1 MLSYIVRRLLQI
13 IPLLL
18 AISLIGFFVMQLAPG
33 DYLDTLRMN
42 PNISEELVQ
51 ELKEDYGLN
60 QPLWKQYLLWL
71 WRALHLDFGRS
82 FKWNVPVSHVIGTRL
97 LNTLVLSTAALIIG
111 WVVAIPIGIYAAT
124 HKYQWSDNL
133 ATIFAFIGL
142 SIPNFFFAL
151 LLQFLITRGGIDW
164 PISGMTSMNY
174 KWLSQWGKIFDVAKH
189 LVLPA
194 VVLGTAYVAGL
205 MRQMRG
211 QMLETLNEDYIKTAR
226 AKGLSETKVVYK
238 HAFRNAVN
246 PLITIF
252 GFSISTLLSGAA
264 ITEIVTGWPG
274 LGKMM
279 LEAVMSRD
287 IYLAQAGLMM
297 SSLLLV
303 FGNLA
308 ADILLAFVDP
318 RIQYD

>member
-1 MLSYIVRRLLQI
+1 MLNYIVRRLLQI

-33 DYLDTLRMN
+33 DYLNTLRMN
-42 PNISEELVQ
+42 PNVSEDLVQ
-51 ELKEDYGLN
+51 ELKEDYGLD

-82 FKWNVPVSHVIGTRL
+82 FKWNVPVSHIIGTRL
-97 LNTLVLSTAALIIG
+97 LNTLILSSAALVVG
-111 WVVAIPIGIYAAT
+111 WVIAIPIGIHAAT
-124 HKYQWSDNL
+124 HKYQWSDNA
-133 ATIFAFIGL
+133 ATIFAFVGL

-151 LLQFLITRGGIDW
+151 LLQYLITRTGIEW

-174 KWLSQWGKIFDVAKH
+174 KWLSQWGKIVDIAKH

-194 VVLGTAYVAGL
+194 LVLGTAYVAGL

-226 AKGLSETKVVYK
+226 AKGLSEGKVVYK
-238 HAFRNAVN
+238 HAFRNAIN

-274 LGKMM
+274 LGQMM
-279 LEAVMSRD
+279 LEAVMARD

-303 FGNLA
+303 LGNLA
-308 ADILLAFVDP
+308 ADIILALVDP